1 MDGSA
6 GYGGFGEQRVEV
18 AELFLELVQ
27 LLGVRGRGCAFDGEG
42 KLRFLLAEF
51 PFDDLPGA
59 GDGVA
64 LVVEEGLDVEGRFYV
79 AAAIKA
85 LAGAAFVGLEL
96 GELALPEAEDVGG
109 NVAEFGDFSDTE
121 VELVRDV
128 GPGCGV
134 GSADWLMLRHAK
146 VSGPPRGGVAY
157 RFGLSSV

>member
-1 MDGSA
+1 MDGGS
-6 GYGGFGEQRVEV
+6 GYGRFREQSVEV
-18 AELFLELVQ
+18 AKLFLKLAELLV
-27 LLGVRGRGCAFDGEG
+27 VNRRRTVFDGEW

-51 PFDDLPGA
+51 AFDNLSCS
-59 GDGVA
+59 GDGIA
-64 LVVEEGLDVEGRFYV
+64 LVVKKGLDVKGSLYI
-79 AAAIKA
+79 AAAIEA
-85 LAGAAFVGLEL
+85 LASAAFVGLEL
-96 GELALPEAEDVGG
+96 RELALPETEDVGG
-109 NVAEFGDFSDTE
+109 NVAEFGDFSDAE